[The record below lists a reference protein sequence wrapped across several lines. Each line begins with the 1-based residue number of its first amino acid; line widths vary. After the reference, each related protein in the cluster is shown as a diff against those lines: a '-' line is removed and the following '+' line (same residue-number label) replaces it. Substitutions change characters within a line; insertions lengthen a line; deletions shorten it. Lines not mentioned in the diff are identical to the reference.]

1 MFERGRDNYMLTY
14 KGYIA
19 KVDID
24 LEEGIL
30 SGGEVNI
37 RDVITFSGRYS
48 CSTSRRNSKF
58 SVDDYLIAFCKE
70 KGSEPEKPCSGKI
83 SLRVSPELHRAAVS
97 AAILEGIS
105 LNAWLSKTIEKA
117 AIS

>member
-1 MFERGRDNYMLTY
+1 MLTY

-30 SGGEVNI
+30 SGRVVNI
-37 RDVITFSGRYS
+37 RDVIHFQADTPAQLQKEFE
-48 CSTSRRNSKF
+48 F
-58 SVDDYLIAFCKE
+58 SVDDYIAFCKE
-70 KGSEPEKPCSGKI
+70 KGSKPEKPRSGKI
-83 SLRVSPELHRAAVS
+83 SLRVAPELHRAAVS
-97 AAILEGIS
+97 AATLEGIS

-117 AIS
+117 AIG

>member
-1 MFERGRDNYMLTY
+1 MLTY

-30 SGGEVNI
+30 SGRVVNI
-37 RDVITFSGRYS
+37 RDIIHFQADTPAQLQKEFE
-48 CSTSRRNSKF
+48 F
-58 SVDDYLIAFCKE
+58 SVDDYIAFCKE
-70 KGSEPEKPCSGKI
+70 KGMEAEKPRSGKI

-97 AAILEGIS
+97 AAAREGKS
-105 LNAWLSKTIEKA
+105 LNAWIADTVEKA
-117 AIS
+117 ALR

>member
-1 MFERGRDNYMLTY
+1 MLTY

-30 SGGEVNI
+30 SGRVVNI
-37 RDVITFSGRYS
+37 RDVIHFQADTPAQLQKEFE
-48 CSTSRRNSKF
+48 F
-58 SVDDYLIAFCKE
+58 SVDDYIAFCKE
-70 KGSEPEKPCSGKI
+70 KGSEPEKPRSGKI

>member
-1 MFERGRDNYMLTY
+1 MLTY

-30 SGGEVNI
+30 SGRVVNI
-37 RDVITFSGRYS
+37 RDVIHFQADTPAQLQKEFE
-48 CSTSRRNSKF
+48 F
-58 SVDDYLIAFCKE
+58 SVDDYIAFCKE
-70 KGSEPEKPCSGKI
+70 HGSEPEKPRSGKI
-83 SLRVSPELHRAAVS
+83 SLRVPPELHRAAVS
-97 AAILEGIS
+97 AATLEGIS

-117 AIS
+117 AIG